1 MGREILAGSFDGTP
15 AFPRSTREGGNINV
29 ARSNMTLQVRCVS
42 DLLLAKWVIEEFE
55 AVGDN

>member
-1 MGREILAGSFDGTP
+1 MAGSFDGTP
-15 AFPRSTREGGNINV
+15 AFPRSTWERGNINV